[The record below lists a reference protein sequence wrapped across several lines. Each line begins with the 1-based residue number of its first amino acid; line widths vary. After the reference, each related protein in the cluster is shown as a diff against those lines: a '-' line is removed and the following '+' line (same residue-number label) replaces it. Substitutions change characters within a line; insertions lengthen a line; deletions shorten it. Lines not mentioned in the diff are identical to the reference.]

1 MFGGLPV
8 SDSPLASV
16 AFHYAYTGPGPCH
29 IATDRSKSTV
39 VSMTVTRST
48 LITMS
53 VTPVATITYTIEG
66 G

>member
-1 MFGGLPV
+1 MFGGVPV
-8 SDSPLASV
+8 SDAPLASE

-29 IATDRSKSTV
+29 IATSKSKSTV
-39 VSMTVTRST
+39 VSMIVTRST
-48 LITMS
+48 LITIS